1 MSEAIPQKRGRVSSE
16 GNPMKPSKLVAAIAA
31 IAIACVALAGAAG
44 AAPTAGTKITAKL
57 TAKAEIPAQV
67 VKNTKGTG
75 AFTGTLTGSKLVW
88 KLTWGSLSGPA
99 LAAHIH
105 MAKAGKAG
113 NVVVP
118 LCAGATCKSG
128 VHGTV
133 TLKAAVLKAIKSGGA
148 YVNVHTAKNPNG
160 EIRGQIAA

>member
-1 MSEAIPQKRGRVSSE
+1 
-16 GNPMKPSKLVAAIAA
+16 MKPTKLATAIAVLSVA
-31 IAIACVALAGAAG
+31 SVALAGVAG
-44 AAPTAGTKITAKL
+44 AASMSTTVSAKL
-57 TAKAEIPAQV
+57 TAKAEIPVQV

-75 AFTGTLTGSKLVW
+75 SFTGTLNGRKLVW
-88 KLTWGSLSGPA
+88 KLTFGKLTGPA

-118 LCAGATCKSG
+118 LCAGTKCKSG
-128 VHGTV
+128 VHGTA
-133 TLKAAVLKAIKSGGA
+133 TLTAAVLKAVKNGGA

-160 EIRGQIAA
+160 EIRGQITP